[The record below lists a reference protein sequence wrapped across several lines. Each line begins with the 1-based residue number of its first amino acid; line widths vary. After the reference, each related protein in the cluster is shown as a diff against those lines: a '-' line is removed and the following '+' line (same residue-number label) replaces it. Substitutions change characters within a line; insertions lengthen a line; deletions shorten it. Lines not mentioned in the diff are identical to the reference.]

1 MSQGADPLRRT
12 ARPRAPLR
20 ATCPQPSPRFYD
32 RFHWFTRGMPIALCR
47 HSMGAPKPPL
57 GPRCQFCRQPI
68 APEQK
73 FCGACGA
80 VLTVRC
86 ERKQATV
93 LFIDVCGFTAMS
105 ERLDPEDVRAIMA
118 RAFNV
123 ILDAVHAHGGRVNQ
137 FLGDGVMALFG
148 EDDGADDHAIRALQ
162 AAVTI
167 QNNLAPLRADAQLA
181 HSVDF
186 RVRSGVHTG
195 PVTVGVIGRGL
206 RNDYVSQGETT
217 STAARLVSLA
227 RAEQILVSTRTR
239 ELSESAFS
247 FAAFDDIF
255 ADADPL
261 PLPTWVVTCESCERV
276 DAQVGLLAEV

>member
-12 ARPRAPLR
+12 ARSRAPLR
-20 ATCPQPSPRFYD
+20 ATCPQPSVRFYQS
-32 RFHWFTRGMPIALCR
+32 FHWFTRGMPIALCR
-47 HSMGAPKPPL
+47 HSMGAPKPSL

-68 APEQK
+68 LPE
-73 FCGACGA
+73 
-80 VLTVRC
+80 
-86 ERKQATV
+86 
-93 LFIDVCGFTAMS
+93 VCGFTAMS
-105 ERLDPEDVRAIMA
+105 ERLDPEDVRAIME

-167 QNNLAPLRADAQLA
+167 QNNLAPLRADARLA

-227 RAEQILVSTRTR
+227 RADQI
-239 ELSESAFS
+239 
-247 FAAFDDIF
+247 
-255 ADADPL
+255 
-261 PLPTWVVTCESCERV
+261 
-276 DAQVGLLAEV
+276 

>member
-1 MSQGADPLRRT
+1 MSQGTDPLRRT
-12 ARPRAPLR
+12 ARSRAPLR
-20 ATCPQPSPRFYD
+20 ATCPQPSVRFYQC
-32 RFHWFTRGMPIALCR
+32 FHWFTRGMPIAKCR
-47 HSMGAPKPPL
+47 HSMGAPKPSV

-105 ERLDPEDVRAIMA
+105 ERLDPEDVR
-118 RAFNV
+118 
-123 ILDAVHAHGGRVNQ
+123 
-137 FLGDGVMALFG
+137 
-148 EDDGADDHAIRALQ
+148 AIRALQ

-227 RAEQILVSTRTR
+227 RAEQ
-239 ELSESAFS
+239 
-247 FAAFDDIF
+247 
-255 ADADPL
+255 
-261 PLPTWVVTCESCERV
+261 
-276 DAQVGLLAEV
+276 